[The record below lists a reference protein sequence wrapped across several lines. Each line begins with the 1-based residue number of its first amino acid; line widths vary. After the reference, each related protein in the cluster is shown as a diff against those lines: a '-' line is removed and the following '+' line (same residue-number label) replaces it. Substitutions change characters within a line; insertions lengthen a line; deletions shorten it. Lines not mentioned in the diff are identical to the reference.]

1 MFTRERLTRWTD
13 ALRARPEKQYTAGG
27 LANED
32 FSKTCCL
39 GELCEVEG
47 LARDPERLGH
57 YTRGGYSH
65 GGYLNDRWPLT
76 EDFGS
81 PTGNFPGLEMPGLQH
96 NGVVYISAA
105 RANDAG
111 VPWPVI
117 ADHFDRFYPC
127 SDTGPKERAE

>member
-13 ALRARPEKQYTAGG
+13 ALRARPEKQYREGR
-27 LANED
+27 LANAD
-32 FSKTCCL
+32 FTKTCCL

-47 LARDPERLGH
+47 LERD
-57 YTRGGYSH
+57 TRSGGYSQAGESGH
-65 GGYLNDRWPLT
+65 YVLIKGWPLAQG
-76 EDFGS
+76 FGS
-81 PTGNFPGLEMPGLQH
+81 VRGTFIALNMPDLQYS
-96 NGVVYISAA
+96 GERYTTAA

-117 ADHFDRFYPC
+117 ADHFDRYYPC